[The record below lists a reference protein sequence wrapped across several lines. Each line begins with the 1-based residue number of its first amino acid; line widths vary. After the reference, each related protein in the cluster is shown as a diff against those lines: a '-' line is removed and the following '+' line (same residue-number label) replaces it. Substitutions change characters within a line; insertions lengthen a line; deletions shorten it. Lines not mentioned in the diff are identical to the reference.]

1 MVLGCRY
8 DATPVLFSI
17 CKNVLFITTETRM
30 TELKTRRLALASL
43 VALPLFWPLSSGAQ
57 TTDWPTRPV
66 TWVNPFAAGSAV
78 DVVARIIA
86 NKMAVNT
93 AQGMNVDNK
102 TGASGNIGTD
112 FAARAKPDGY
122 TLLLGSP
129 GTMAINPFL
138 FTKLPYDA
146 LKDFTAVTQLVSFP
160 QVVVTSPKQNFKT
173 LPELI
178 AAAKSQPDK
187 LAHASSGPGT
197 TSHLVMELIKADA
210 GIKLTHVGYRGGA
223 PAMQAVLAGDVQA
236 GVEGLPSLVGQIKSG
251 NIVPLAVTSLKRSP
265 QLPQV
270 PAISEFIPGFDATAW
285 IVLMAPAGTPPA
297 LVTRIQAEVK
307 KALDDPGVKQQL
319 EAQGATVMGSSP
331 ADTQAFH
338 RSEMAKFKRA
348 VDISGA
354 KAE

>member
-1 MVLGCRY
+1 M
-8 DATPVLFSI
+8 
-17 CKNVLFITTETRM
+17 KNLHRLTGRPW
-30 TELKTRRLALASL
+30 LAALAL
-43 VALPLFWPLSSGAQ
+43 SSACGLAAAQ
-57 TTDWPTRPV
+57 TADWPSRPV

-86 NKMAVNT
+86 QKVAANT
-93 AQGMNVDNK
+93 GQAMNVDNR

-112 FAARAKPDGY
+112 FAARAKPDGH

-138 FTKLPYDA
+138 FAKLPYDA
-146 LKDFTAVTQLVSFP
+146 IKDFTPITQLVSFP

-173 LPELI
+173 LPELV
-178 AAAKSQPDK
+178 AAAKAQPDK

-223 PAMQAVLAGDVQA
+223 PAMQAVMAGEVQA
-236 GVEGLPSLVGQIKSG
+236 GVEGLPSLVGQIKAG
-251 NIVPLAVTSLKRSP
+251 AIVPLAVTSLKRSP

-270 PAISEFIPGFDATAW
+270 PAMSEFIPGFDATAW

-297 LVTRIQAEVK
+297 MVTRIQAEVK
-307 KALDDPGVKQQL
+307 KAMDDPAVRQQL
-319 EAQGATVMGSSP
+319 EAQGATIVASTP
-331 ADTQAFH
+331 AETQAFH
-338 RSEMAKFKRA
+338 RNEMTKFKRA
-348 VDISGA
+348 VEISGA

>member
-1 MVLGCRY
+1 MKAMPL
-8 DATPVLFSI
+8 P
-17 CKNVLFITTETRM
+17 
-30 TELKTRRLALASL
+30 RRLTLAALA
-43 VALPLFWPLSSGAQ
+43 ALPLLAPLAALAQ
-57 TTDWPTRPV
+57 STDWPSRPV

-86 NKMAVNT
+86 QKMAANT
-93 AQGMNVDNK
+93 GQAMNVDNK

-129 GTMAINPFL
+129 GTMAINPYL
-138 FTKLPYDA
+138 FAKLPYDA
-146 LKDFTAVTQLVSFP
+146 LKDFVPLSQLVSFP

-178 AAAKSQPDK
+178 AAAKAAPDK
-187 LAHASSGPGT
+187 MAHASSGPGT
-197 TSHLVMELIKADA
+197 TSHLVMELVKADA

-223 PAMQAVLAGDVQA
+223 PAIQAVMAGEVQV
-236 GVEGLPSLVGQIKSG
+236 GVEGLPSLVGQIKAGSV
-251 NIVPLAVTSLKRSP
+251 IPLGVTSLKRSA

-285 IVLMAPAGTPPA
+285 ILLMAPAGTPPA
-297 LVTRIQAEVK
+297 LAARIQTEVK
-307 KALDDPGVKQQL
+307 KALDDPGVKAQL
-319 EAQGATVMGSSP
+319 EAQGATVIGSSP
-331 ADTQAFH
+331 AEALAFQ
-338 RSEMAKFKRA
+338 RNEMGKFKRA
-348 VDISGA
+348 VEISGA

>member
-1 MVLGCRY
+1 
-8 DATPVLFSI
+8 
-17 CKNVLFITTETRM
+17 
-30 TELKTRRLALASL
+30 
-43 VALPLFWPLSSGAQ
+43 
-57 TTDWPTRPV
+57 
-66 TWVNPFAAGSAV
+66 V

-86 NKMAVNT
+86 NKMAANT
-93 AQGMNVDNK
+93 AKGMNVDNK

-178 AAAKSQPDK
+178 AAAKAQPEK

-223 PAMQAVLAGDVQA
+223 PAMQAVMAGEVQA

-297 LVTRIQAEVK
+297 LVARIQAEVK
-307 KALDDPGVKQQL
+307 KALDDSGVKQQL
-319 EAQGATVMGSSP
+319 EAQGATVIGST
-331 ADTQAFH
+331 AAETQAFH

-348 VDISGA
+348 VEISGA
-354 KAE
+354 KAD

>member
-1 MVLGCRY
+1 M
-8 DATPVLFSI
+8 
-17 CKNVLFITTETRM
+17 KNLHRLTGRPW
-30 TELKTRRLALASL
+30 LAALAL
-43 VALPLFWPLSSGAQ
+43 SSACGLAVAQ
-57 TTDWPTRPV
+57 TADWPSRPV

-86 NKMAVNT
+86 QKVAANT
-93 AQGMNVDNK
+93 GQAMNVDNR

-112 FAARAKPDGY
+112 FAARAKPDGH

-138 FTKLPYDA
+138 FAKLPYDA
-146 LKDFTAVTQLVSFP
+146 IKDFTPITQLVSFP

-173 LPELI
+173 LPELV
-178 AAAKSQPDK
+178 AAAKAQPDK

-223 PAMQAVLAGDVQA
+223 PAMQAVMAGEVQT
-236 GVEGLPSLVGQIKSG
+236 GVEGLPSLVGQIKAG
-251 NIVPLAVTSLKRSP
+251 AIVPLAVTSLKRSP

-270 PAISEFIPGFDATAW
+270 PAMSEFIPGFDATAW
-285 IVLMAPAGTPPA
+285 IVLMAPAGTPPSI
-297 LVTRIQAEVK
+297 VTRIQAEIK
-307 KALDDPGVKQQL
+307 KAMDDPAVRQQL
-319 EAQGATVMGSSP
+319 EAQGATIVASTP
-331 ADTQAFH
+331 TETQAFH
-338 RSEMAKFKRA
+338 RNEMTKFKRA
-348 VDISGA
+348 VEISGA

>member
-1 MVLGCRY
+1 MH
-8 DATPVLFSI
+8 
-17 CKNVLFITTETRM
+17 KTTFQ
-30 TELKTRRLALASL
+30 RRRSVAALA
-43 VALPLFWPLSSGAQ
+43 ALPLLMPLAALAQDSAWPS
-57 TTDWPTRPV
+57 RPV

-86 NKMAVNT
+86 QKMAANT
-93 AQGMNVDNK
+93 GQAMNVDNK

-138 FTKLPYDA
+138 FAKLPYDA
-146 LKDFTAVTQLVSFP
+146 LKDFTPLTQLVSFP

-173 LPELI
+173 LPEMI
-178 AAAKSQPDK
+178 AAAKAAPDK

-197 TSHLVMELIKADA
+197 TSHLVMELVKADA

-223 PAMQAVLAGDVQA
+223 PAIQAVMGGEVQV
-236 GVEGLPSLVGQIKSG
+236 GVEGLPSLVGQIKAG
-251 NIVPLAVTSLKRSP
+251 AVVPLGVTSLKRSP

-285 IVLMAPAGTPPA
+285 ILLMAPAGTPPA
-297 LVTRIQAEVK
+297 LVARIQSEVK
-307 KALDDPGVKQQL
+307 KALDDPGVKAQL
-319 EAQGATVMGSSP
+319 EAQGATVLGTSP
-331 ADTQAFH
+331 AEALAFQ
-338 RSEMAKFKRA
+338 RNEMTKFKRA
-348 VDISGA
+348 VEISGA

>member
-1 MVLGCRY
+1 
-8 DATPVLFSI
+8 
-17 CKNVLFITTETRM
+17 M
-30 TELKTRRLALASL
+30 TSSSRRRRLALATSL
-43 VALPLFWPLSSGAQ
+43 AMLPLLAPLNSLAQ
-57 TTDWPTRPV
+57 ASDWPTRPV

-86 NKMAVNT
+86 NKMAANT
-93 AQGMNVDNK
+93 GQGMNVDNK

-112 FAARAKPDGY
+112 FAARAKADGY

-129 GTMAINPFL
+129 GTMAINPYL
-138 FTKLPYDA
+138 FAKLPYDA

-160 QVVVTSPKQNFKT
+160 QVVVTSPKQSFKT
-173 LPELI
+173 LPDLI
-178 AAAKSQPDK
+178 AAAKVQPDK

-210 GIKLTHVGYRGGA
+210 GIKLTHVGYRGGS
-223 PAMQAVLAGDVQA
+223 PAMQAVMAGDVQT
-236 GVEGLPSLVGQIKSG
+236 GVEGLPSLVGQIKAG
-251 NIVPLAVTSLKRSP
+251 AIVPLAVTSLKRSP

-297 LVTRIQAEVK
+297 LVSRIQAEVK

-319 EAQGATVMGSSP
+319 EAQGATVVGSS
-331 ADTQAFH
+331 ATETQAFH

-348 VDISGA
+348 VEISGA